1 MAPKMNPDE
10 IDISQALVSGLIT
23 SQFPDWAHL
32 PIAKVSSAGTDNAI
46 YRLGDA
52 MAVRLPR
59 LGGAAATVAKE
70 QRWLPRLAPQLPLS
84 IPLPLAAGIPEGEFP
99 YPWSVYRWLAGED
112 LAAGTDVDL
121 CDVASQLG
129 EFIAALQRIDT
140 AAAPVSPRATPI
152 EARDDDVVR
161 VTIRQLSEEGS
172 LDGDAAVAVWESALA
187 APVWNRPLVWIHGDL
202 FPSNLLAVL
211 GRLAAVIDFGLLGL
225 GDPATD
231 MLPAWTLLTARSRE
245 LFRAAA
251 EVDDATWVRGRGW
264 ALSAGLGAV
273 RVYRKTNPVLAAA
286 GRHAIDQVV
295 ADHQNST

>member
-1 MAPKMNPDE
+1 MTPKTNPDE
-10 IDISQALVSGLIT
+10 IDISEALVSELIT

-32 PIAKVSSAGTDNAI
+32 PLAKVSSAGTDNAI

-59 LGGAAATVAKE
+59 LSRAAETVAKE

-84 IPLPLAAGIPEGEFP
+84 IPVPLAVGIPGGEFP
-99 YPWSVYRWLAGED
+99 YPWSVYRWLPGED
-112 LAAGTDVDL
+112 LAARTDVDI
-121 CDVASQLG
+121 CDVGGRLG
-129 EFIAALQRIDT
+129 AFIAALQRIDT
-140 AAAPVSPRATPI
+140 AAGPVSPRATPVD
-152 EARDDDVVR
+152 AREDDVVR

-187 APVWNRPLVWIHGDL
+187 APSWKRRPVWIHGDL

-245 LFRAAA
+245 FFRAAA

-273 RVYRKTNPVLAAA
+273 RVYRRTNPVLAAA
-286 GRHAIDQVV
+286 GRHAIDQAV
-295 ADHQNST
+295 ADHLNST

>member
-1 MAPKMNPDE
+1 MNPDE
-10 IDISQALVSGLIT
+10 IDISEALVSELIT

-32 PIAKVSSAGTDNAI
+32 SLAKVSSAGTDNAI
-46 YRLGDA
+46 YRLGNA

-59 LGGAAATVAKE
+59 LGRAAETVAKE
-70 QRWLPRLAPQLPLS
+70 QWWLPRLAPQLPLS
-84 IPLPLAAGIPEGEFP
+84 IPAPLAVGIPGGEFP
-99 YPWSVYRWLAGED
+99 YPWSVYRWLPGED
-112 LAAGTDVDL
+112 LAARTDVDL
-121 CDVASQLG
+121 CDVGGRLG

-140 AAAPVSPRATPI
+140 VAGPVSPRATPVD
-152 EARDDDVVR
+152 AREDDVVR
-161 VTIRQLSEEGS
+161 VTIRQLSEAGS
-172 LDGDAAVAVWESALA
+172 LDGDAAIAVWESALA
-187 APVWNRPLVWIHGDL
+187 APSWNRPLVWIHGDL

-245 LFRAAA
+245 FFRAAA

-273 RVYRKTNPVLAAA
+273 RVYCRTNPVLAAA
-286 GRHAIDQVV
+286 GRHAIDQAV
-295 ADHQNST
+295 ADHLNST